1 MAQNKTTAT
10 TKSVKGF
17 IEAVPDEQKRA
28 DSFQLVEI
36 IEEETGFTPTMW
48 GPTIIG
54 FGSYH
59 YVYDS
64 GHEGDSALVGFS
76 PRKDA
81 LVLYLDIDPE
91 TREEQLKQL
100 GKVKSGKSCV
110 YVKRLADI
118 DLKLLRKMIKTSL
131 RRTIRKDPPQK

>member
-131 RRTIRKDPPQK
+131 RRTIRKYPPQK